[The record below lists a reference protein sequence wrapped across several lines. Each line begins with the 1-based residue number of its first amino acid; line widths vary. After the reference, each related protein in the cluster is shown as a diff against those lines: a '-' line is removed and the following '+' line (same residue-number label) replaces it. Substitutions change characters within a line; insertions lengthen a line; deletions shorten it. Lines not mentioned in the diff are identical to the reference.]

1 MSKIYRLSDTLELTI
16 IFHFARTPAEPVH
29 CLRIYG
35 DELIVGTPANRI
47 GAYSLTQHDHPYSYQ
62 KLRSEVFSKG
72 VLTTFSLLPLNRLL
86 LAGNDSGNITLL
98 C

>member
-1 MSKIYRLSDTLELTI
+1 MTSLT
-16 IFHFARTPAEPVH
+16 FSLLRTPAEPVH

-47 GAYSLTQHDHPYSYQ
+47 GAYSLSQADHPYSYT

-86 LAGNDSGNITLL
+86 LAGNDAGNITLL

>member
-1 MSKIYRLSDTLELTI
+1 MN
-16 IFHFARTPAEPVH
+16 
-29 CLRIYG
+29 G

-47 GAYSLTQHDHPYSYQ
+47 GAYNLLHPERVHSFT

>member
-1 MSKIYRLSDTLELTI
+1 MIPIAFSNVFL
-16 IFHFARTPAEPVH
+16 HRTPAEPVH
-29 CLRIYG
+29 CLRLLG
-35 DELIVGTPANRI
+35 DELIFGTPANRV
-47 GAYSLTQHDHPYSYQ
+47 GAYNLQLPDHPHSYS

>member
-1 MSKIYRLSDTLELTI
+1 MKIQFFFSPP
-16 IFHFARTPAEPVH
+16 RTPAEPVH
-29 CLRIYG
+29 CLRING

-47 GAYSLTQHDHPYSYQ
+47 GAYSLSQPDHPYSYT

-86 LAGNDSGNITLL
+86 LAGNDGGNINLL

>member
-1 MSKIYRLSDTLELTI
+1 MIKLSIIYNYRS
-16 IFHFARTPAEPVH
+16 PAEPAH
-29 CLRIYG
+29 CLRINN

-47 GAYSLTQHDHPYSYQ
+47 GAYNLMQHDHPFSFT
-62 KLRSEVFSKG
+62 KLRSEAFSKG

-86 LAGNDSGNITLL
+86 LAGNDSGNIILL